1 MPSLLAHPADNKSQ
15 RKYALQQKKSYFQL
29 LFVFSFTKLRPIIL
43 HCLPLHVSNSCN
55 AVIVFDVFYV
65 FNRPRCVHLFALSI
79 HDFVETLMMLLK
91 EAGSRKEVKSVG
103 EVTEI

>member
-1 MPSLLAHPADNKSQ
+1 M
-15 RKYALQQKKSYFQL
+15 
-29 LFVFSFTKLRPIIL
+29 
-43 HCLPLHVSNSCN
+43 
-55 AVIVFDVFYV
+55 FDVFYV